1 MVVMILGNPYKFSV
15 FISTIK
21 EWNIDNEFCN
31 GVLLFCIEGNIFPK
45 KIVTATLKYE
55 IQLLKEKLRN
65 LITNESL
72 YNMQRDKAFAE
83 IYNITF
89 PEDISIDNDYR
100 FDITPESFAD
110 ENCYVFA
117 VSNGKE
123 VRIMAT
129 KLNYIVEESRHELSN
144 VDISETFIEI
154 EDLNQIISQL
164 EIY

>member
-1 MVVMILGNPYKFSV
+1 MILGNPYKFSV

-65 LITNESL
+65 LITNEML

-117 VSNGKE
+117 VSNGKK

>member
-1 MVVMILGNPYKFSV
+1 MILGNPYKFSV

-164 EIY
+164 ETY

>member
-1 MVVMILGNPYKFSV
+1 MILGNPYKFSV

-65 LITNESL
+65 LIINERL

-89 PEDISIDNDYR
+89 PEDISIDNEYR

-144 VDISETFIEI
+144 IDISETFIEI

>member
-1 MVVMILGNPYKFSV
+1 MILGNPYKFSV
-15 FISTIK
+15 FISKIK

-65 LITNESL
+65 LITNERL

-117 VSNGKE
+117 VSNGKK

>member
-1 MVVMILGNPYKFSV
+1 MILGNPYKFSV

-31 GVLLFCIEGNIFPK
+31 GVLLFCIDGNIFPK
-45 KIVTATLKYE
+45 KIVTATLKCE

-65 LITNESL
+65 LITNERL

-154 EDLNQIISQL
+154 EDLKQIISQL
-164 EIY
+164 EIC

>member
-1 MVVMILGNPYKFSV
+1 MILGNPYKVSV

-31 GVLLFCIEGNIFPK
+31 GVLLFCIDGNIFPK
-45 KIVTATLKYE
+45 KIVTATLKCE

-65 LITNESL
+65 LITNERL

-164 EIY
+164 EIC

>member
-1 MVVMILGNPYKFSV
+1 MILGNPYKFSV

-65 LITNESL
+65 LITNERL

-117 VSNGKE
+117 VSNGKK
-123 VRIMAT
+123 VRIKIGRAH
-129 KLNYIVEESRHELSN
+129 V
-144 VDISETFIEI
+144 
-154 EDLNQIISQL
+154 
-164 EIY
+164 

>member
-1 MVVMILGNPYKFSV
+1 MILGNPYKFSV

-31 GVLLFCIEGNIFPK
+31 GVLLFCIDGNIFPK
-45 KIVTATLKYE
+45 KIVTATLKCE

-65 LITNESL
+65 LITNERL

-144 VDISETFIEI
+144 VD
-154 EDLNQIISQL
+154 LNQIISQL
-164 EIY
+164 EIC

>member
-1 MVVMILGNPYKFSV
+1 MILGNPYKFSV

-45 KIVTATLKYE
+45 KIVTSTLKYE

-65 LITNESL
+65 LIINERL

-144 VDISETFIEI
+144 IDISETFIEI

>member
-1 MVVMILGNPYKFSV
+1 MILGNPYKFSV

-31 GVLLFCIEGNIFPK
+31 GVLLFCIDGNIFPK
-45 KIVTATLKYE
+45 KIVTATLKCE
-55 IQLLKEKLRN
+55 ILLLKEKLKN
-65 LITNESL
+65 LITNERL
-72 YNMQRDKAFAE
+72 YNMRRDKAFAE

-100 FDITPESFAD
+100 FDITPESFGD

-117 VSNGKE
+117 VSNGNE

-129 KLNYIVEESRHELSN
+129 KMNYNVEESRHELNN
-144 VDISETFIEI
+144 VDINETFIEI
-154 EDLNQIISQL
+154 EDLNQIVSQL
-164 EIY
+164 DIY

>member
-1 MVVMILGNPYKFSV
+1 MILGYPYKFSV

-31 GVLLFCIEGNIFPK
+31 GVLLFCIDGNIFPK
-45 KIVTATLKYE
+45 KIVTATLKCE

-65 LITNESL
+65 LITNERL

-164 EIY
+164 EIC

>member
-1 MVVMILGNPYKFSV
+1 MILGNPYKFSV

-31 GVLLFCIEGNIFPK
+31 GVLLFCIDGNIFPK
-45 KIVTATLKYE
+45 KIVTATLKCE

-65 LITNESL
+65 LITNERL

-164 EIY
+164 EIC

>member
-1 MVVMILGNPYKFSV
+1 MILGNPYKFSV

-65 LITNESL
+65 LITNERL

-89 PEDISIDNDYR
+89 
-100 FDITPESFAD
+100 
-110 ENCYVFA
+110 
-117 VSNGKE
+117 
-123 VRIMAT
+123 
-129 KLNYIVEESRHELSN
+129 
-144 VDISETFIEI
+144 
-154 EDLNQIISQL
+154 
-164 EIY
+164 

>member
-1 MVVMILGNPYKFSV
+1 MILGNPYKFSV

-65 LITNESL
+65 LITNERL

-117 VSNGKE
+117 VSNGKK

>member
-1 MVVMILGNPYKFSV
+1 MILGNPYKFSV

-123 VRIMAT
+123 VRQR
-129 KLNYIVEESRHELSN
+129 S
-144 VDISETFIEI
+144 
-154 EDLNQIISQL
+154 
-164 EIY
+164 

>member
-1 MVVMILGNPYKFSV
+1 MILGNPYKFSV

-65 LITNESL
+65 LITNERL

-117 VSNGKE
+117 VSNGKK

-154 EDLNQIISQL
+154 EDLIQIISQL

>member
-1 MVVMILGNPYKFSV
+1 MILGNPYKFSV

-31 GVLLFCIEGNIFPK
+31 GVLLFCIDGNIFPK
-45 KIVTATLKYE
+45 KIVTATLKCE

>member
-1 MVVMILGNPYKFSV
+1 MILGNPYKFSV

-45 KIVTATLKYE
+45 KIVTATLKNE

>member
-1 MVVMILGNPYKFSV
+1 MILGNPYKFSV

-31 GVLLFCIEGNIFPK
+31 GVLLFCIDGNIFPK
-45 KIVTATLKYE
+45 KIVTATLKCE
-55 IQLLKEKLRN
+55 IRLLKEKLKN
-65 LITNESL
+65 LITDERL
-72 YNMQRDKAFAE
+72 FNMQKDKAFAE
-83 IYNITF
+83 LYNITF
-89 PEDISIDNDYR
+89 PEDINVDNDYR
-100 FDITPESFAD
+100 FDITPEAFAD

-129 KLNYIVEESRHELSN
+129 KLNYNVEESRHELNN
-144 VDISETFIEI
+144 VDINEIFIEI

-164 EIY
+164 DIY

>member
-1 MVVMILGNPYKFSV
+1 MILGNPYKFSV

-31 GVLLFCIEGNIFPK
+31 GVLLFCIDGNIFPK

-164 EIY
+164 EIC

>member
-1 MVVMILGNPYKFSV
+1 MILGNPYKFSV

-31 GVLLFCIEGNIFPK
+31 GVLLFCIDGNIFPK
-45 KIVTATLKYE
+45 KIVTAPLKCE

-65 LITNESL
+65 LITNERL

-164 EIY
+164 EIC

>member
-1 MVVMILGNPYKFSV
+1 MILGNPYKFSV

-83 IYNITF
+83 IYIITF

>member
-1 MVVMILGNPYKFSV
+1 MILGNPYKFSV

-65 LITNESL
+65 LITNERL

-117 VSNGKE
+117 VSNGKK

-129 KLNYIVEESRHELSN
+129 ELNYIVEESRHELSN

>member
-1 MVVMILGNPYKFSV
+1 MILGNPYKFSV

-31 GVLLFCIEGNIFPK
+31 GVLLFCIDGNIFPK
-45 KIVTATLKYE
+45 KIVTATLKCE

-65 LITNESL
+65 LIINERL

-164 EIY
+164 EIC

>member
-1 MVVMILGNPYKFSV
+1 MVVIILGNPYKFSV

-65 LITNESL
+65 LITNERL

-117 VSNGKE
+117 VSNGKK

>member
-1 MVVMILGNPYKFSV
+1 MILGNPYKFSV

-164 EIY
+164 EIC

>member
-1 MVVMILGNPYKFSV
+1 MILGNPYKFSV

-65 LITNESL
+65 LITNERL
-72 YNMQRDKAFAE
+72 YNIQRDKAFAE

-117 VSNGKE
+117 VSNGKK

>member
-1 MVVMILGNPYKFSV
+1 MILGNPYKFSV

-65 LITNESL
+65 LITNERL

-117 VSNGKE
+117 VSNGKK

-154 EDLNQIISQL
+154 AILSGLNLQFQ
-164 EIY
+164 

>member
-1 MVVMILGNPYKFSV
+1 MILGNPYKFSV

-31 GVLLFCIEGNIFPK
+31 GVLLFCIDGNIFPK
-45 KIVTATLKYE
+45 KIVTATLKCE

-65 LITNESL
+65 LITNERL

-144 VDISETFIEI
+144 VDISETFIEN
-154 EDLNQIISQL
+154 EDLNQIISKL
-164 EIY
+164 EIC

>member
-1 MVVMILGNPYKFSV
+1 MILGNPYKFSV

-21 EWNIDNEFCN
+21 EWNIYNEFCN
-31 GVLLFCIEGNIFPK
+31 GVLLFCIDGNIFPK
-45 KIVTATLKYE
+45 KIVTATLKCE

-65 LITNESL
+65 LITNERL

-164 EIY
+164 EIC

>member
-1 MVVMILGNPYKFSV
+1 MILGNPYKFSV

-65 LITNESL
+65 LITNERL

-117 VSNGKE
+117 VSNGKK

-129 KLNYIVEESRHELSN
+129 KLNYIGEESRHELSN

>member
-1 MVVMILGNPYKFSV
+1 MILGNPYKFSV

-89 PEDISIDNDYR
+89 PEDISIDTDYC

>member
-1 MVVMILGNPYKFSV
+1 MILGNPYKFSV

-21 EWNIDNEFCN
+21 EWNVDNEFCN
-31 GVLLFCIEGNIFPK
+31 GVLLFCIDGDIFPK
-45 KIVTATLKYE
+45 KIVTATLKCE
-55 IQLLKEKLRN
+55 IPLLKEKLNN
-65 LITNESL
+65 LITNERL

-100 FDITPESFAD
+100 FDVTPESFAD

-129 KLNYIVEESRHELSN
+129 KLNYNVEESRHELNN
-144 VDISETFIEI
+144 VDINETFIEI
-154 EDLNQIISQL
+154 EDLNQIVSQL
-164 EIY
+164 DIY